1 MNIEFTAHELLERK
15 REFLISLKESLEQKL
30 NRDRNLVLPILRHL
44 ITEFN
49 QKAEN
54 EFEENYVDLTK
65 THIPPSLK
73 TARVIE
79 FIKEEFEKKGFTV
92 KPHIRAGRTTIRVS
106 WEHQQEIE
114 ESEDTLTLEMM
125 IREIVKDEIK
135 NSLKK

>member
-15 REFLISLKESLEQKL
+15 RDFLVSLKESLEKKL
-30 NRDRNLVLPILRHL
+30 NKERNLALPILRHL

-49 QKAEN
+49 SKAEN
-54 EFEENYVDLTK
+54 EYEENYVDLTK

-73 TARVIE
+73 PERVIE
-79 FIKEEFEKKGFTV
+79 FIKEEFENKGFQV
-92 KPHIRAGRTTIRVS
+92 KPNMVAGRTYIRIS

-114 ESEDTLTLEMM
+114 EIDNKMTLELM